1 MPHFGRL
8 QGLVEVA
15 EIVTGDRN
23 GAAGED
29 FLGRLSIDGD
39 EARSQNLVV
48 VDDRVKGSLQSFGFK
63 LSV

>member
-1 MPHFGRL
+1 
-8 QGLVEVA
+8 LVEVA

-48 VDDRVKGSLQSFGFK
+48 VDDRVKGSLLSFVFK